1 MRPPLFRLPPW
12 PLAVALAACLAG
24 AGLAGGG
31 CRPREGGG
39 EGAANAAP
47 DGSPTAA
54 ARPVR
59 GGTAVIGWGADING
73 VNELI
78 VPASNVTDEFLFQI
92 FLHLMQEQ
100 GDFAEHPP
108 TFEPQLAERWEF
120 SPDRRILTFHLRD
133 DVVWSDGVP
142 VTAEDVRW
150 TWQAQTHP
158 DIGWGELPAKAAITD
173 VEVVDAHTVR
183 FHFREV
189 YGKQLLDANEGVI
202 LPKHAWEKLPFAE
215 WQKNA
220 DWFRDHL
227 VTDGPFLLQS
237 WTPQQEAVL
246 VRNPRFYRP
255 GLPYL
260 DKVVLRVVPDQ
271 SAMLAMLRN
280 GEVHLT
286 PNLSATD
293 VPAVRADPDLQLV
306 AYWFKLFVFVAWN
319 NEDPRFAHP
328 EVRRALALAI
338 DRRTIVDSL
347 WGELARIG
355 SSPIVTEV
363 WAHHPRLQPLPYDP
377 QEARRLLARH
387 GWRDSD
393 GDGLLDKD
401 GKPFAFE
408 LVTNSGNQQRADA
421 LVMIQEQ
428 LRRIGVQVEPRVL
441 EIHTLSEQIDDGS
454 YDAVLTGLG
463 MDTSLDL
470 HSVFHS
476 RSIGEGNNIA
486 RYRNPEVDRLIEE
499 VRRAPEIEQ
508 ARPQLYK
515 LQEVL
520 HRDQPLTYLW
530 ESQRL
535 NGASRRLHDIQSNIL
550 FSLFDLEEWW
560 MSPAA

>member
-12 PLAVALAACLAG
+12 PLAVGLAACLAG
-24 AGLAGGG
+24 AGLTGGG
-31 CRPREGGG
+31 CRPREGG
-39 EGAANAAP
+39 EGAPAGTDGAP
-47 DGSPTAA
+47 PAA

-59 GGTAVIGWGADING
+59 GGTAVIGWASDISG
-73 VNELI
+73 LNELI
-78 VPASNVTDEFLFQI
+78 VPASNVNDEVLFRI
-92 FLHLMQEQ
+92 FLHLVEEQ
-100 GDFAEHPP
+100 GDFDEHPP

-120 SPDRRILTFHLRD
+120 SPDRRTLTFHLRD

-158 DIGWGELPAKAAITD
+158 DVAWGDSASKEGITD
-173 VEVVDAHTVR
+173 VEVVNPHTVR
-183 FHFREV
+183 FHFREA

-215 WQKNA
+215 WQQGA
-220 DWFRDHL
+220 DWFREHL
-227 VTDGPFLLQS
+227 VTNGPFLLQA
-237 WTPQQEAVL
+237 WTPQQEVVL
-246 VRNPRFYRP
+246 VRNPRFHDP
-255 GLPYL
+255 ALPYL
-260 DKVVLRVVPDQ
+260 DRVVLRVVPDQ

-280 GEVHLT
+280 GEVHFT
-286 PNLSATD
+286 PSLSATD
-293 VPAVRADPDLQLV
+293 VPAVRADPDLKLV

-319 NEDPRFAHP
+319 NEDPRFADP
-328 EVRRALALAI
+328 EVRRALAMGI
-338 DRRTIVDSL
+338 DRQTLVDSL

-355 SSPIVTEV
+355 SSPIVTQV

-377 QEARRLLARH
+377 QQARRLLAKH

-393 GDGLLDKD
+393 GDGVLDKD

-421 LVMIQEQ
+421 TVMIQEQ
-428 LRRIGVQVEPRVL
+428 LRRIGVEVEPQVL
-441 EIHTLSEQIDDGS
+441 EINAMSEQLDDGS
-454 YDAVLTGLG
+454 FDAALFGYG

-476 RSIGEGNNIA
+476 RSVGEGNNIA

-499 VRRAPEIEQ
+499 VRRVPQIEQ

-520 HRDQPLTYLW
+520 HRDQPFTYLW

-535 NGASRRLHDIQSNIL
+535 HGASRRLQNIQSNIL

-560 MSPAA
+560 MAPAA

>member
-24 AGLAGGG
+24 AGLAAGG
-31 CRPREGGG
+31 CRPREGG
-39 EGAANAAP
+39 EGAPAGTDGAP
-47 DGSPTAA
+47 PAA

-59 GGTAVIGWGADING
+59 GGTAVIGLGSDISG
-73 VNELI
+73 LNELI
-78 VPASNVTDEFLFQI
+78 VPASSVNDEVLFQI
-92 FLHLMQEQ
+92 FLHLVQEQ
-100 GDFAEHPP
+100 GDFDEHPP

-120 SPDRRILTFHLRD
+120 SPDRRTLTFHLRD

-158 DIGWGELPAKAAITD
+158 AVAWGDSASKEGVAD
-173 VEVVDAHTVR
+173 VEVVDPHTVR
-183 FHFREV
+183 FHFRET

-215 WQKNA
+215 WQQGG
-220 DWFRDHL
+220 DWFREHL
-227 VTDGPFLLQS
+227 VTNGPFLLQA
-237 WTPQQEAVL
+237 WTPQQEVVL
-246 VRNPRFYRP
+246 VRNPRFYDP
-255 GLPYL
+255 ALPYL
-260 DKVVLRVVPDQ
+260 DRVVLRVVPDQ
-271 SAMLAMLRN
+271 SALLAMLRS
-280 GEVHLT
+280 GEVHFT

-293 VPAVRADPDLQLV
+293 VPAVRADPDLKLV

-319 NEDPRFAHP
+319 NDDPRFADP
-328 EVRRALALAI
+328 EVRRALAMGI

-347 WGELARIG
+347 WGPLARIG
-355 SSPIVTEV
+355 SSPIVTQV

-377 QEARRLLARH
+377 QQAKRLLAKH

-393 GDGLLDKD
+393 GDGVLDKD

-408 LVTNSGNQQRADA
+408 LVVNSGNQQRADA
-421 LVMIQEQ
+421 TVMIQEQ
-428 LRRIGVQVEPRVL
+428 LRRIGVEVEPQVL
-441 EIHTLSEQIDDGS
+441 EINALSEQLDDGS
-454 YDAVLTGLG
+454 YDAALFGYG

-476 RSIGEGNNIA
+476 GSVGEGNNIA
-486 RYRNPEVDRLIEE
+486 RYRNPEVDRLIETI
-499 VRRAPEIEQ
+499 RRTPDILK
-508 ARPQLYK
+508 ARPQLYE
-515 LQEVL
+515 LQEIL
-520 HRDQPLTYLW
+520 HRDQPFTYLW

-535 NGASRRLHDIQSNIL
+535 HGASRRLQNIQSNIL

-560 MSPAA
+560 MAPAA

>member
-1 MRPPLFRLPPW
+1 
-12 PLAVALAACLAG
+12 
-24 AGLAGGG
+24 
-31 CRPREGGG
+31 
-39 EGAANAAP
+39 
-47 DGSPTAA
+47 
-54 ARPVR
+54 VR
-59 GGTAVIGWGADING
+59 GGTAVIGWAADISG

-78 VPASNVTDEFLFQI
+78 VPASNVNDEFLFQI
-92 FLHLMQEQ
+92 FLHLVQEQ

-120 SPDRRILTFHLRD
+120 SPDRRVLTFHLRD

-158 DIGWGELPAKAAITD
+158 DVGWGDSASKEAITD
-173 VEVVDAHTVR
+173 VEVADPHTVR
-183 FHFREV
+183 FHFRAA
-189 YGKQLLDANEGVI
+189 YGKQLLDANEGMI

-215 WQKNA
+215 WQKGA
-220 DWFRDHL
+220 DWFREHL
-227 VTDGPFLLQS
+227 VTNGPFLLQS

-246 VRNPRFYRP
+246 VRNPRFYDP
-255 GLPYL
+255 ALPYL
-260 DKVVLRVVPDQ
+260 DRVVLRVVPDQ

-280 GEVHLT
+280 GEVHFT
-286 PNLSATD
+286 PSLSATD

-319 NEDPRFAHP
+319 NEDPRFADP
-328 EVRRALALAI
+328 EVRRALALGI

-377 QEARRLLARH
+377 QEARRLLAKH
-387 GWRDSD
+387 GWRDRD

-408 LVTNSGNQQRADA
+408 LAVNSGNQQRADA
-421 LVMIQEQ
+421 TVMIQEQ
-428 LRRIGVQVEPRVL
+428 LRRIGVQVEPQVL
-441 EIHTLSEQIDDGS
+441 EINALSEQLDDGS
-454 YDAVLTGLG
+454 FDAALFGYG

-476 RSIGEGNNIA
+476 RSVAEGNNVA
-486 RYRNPEVDRLIEE
+486 RYRNPEVDRLIETI
-499 VRRAPEIEQ
+499 RRTPDILQ
-508 ARPQLYK
+508 ARPQLYE
-515 LQEVL
+515 LQEIL
-520 HRDQPLTYLW
+520 HRDQPFTYLW

-535 NGASRRLHDIQSNIL
+535 HGASRRLQNIQSNIL

-560 MSPAA
+560 MAPAA

>member
-1 MRPPLFRLPPW
+1 MRPPLFRLRPW
-12 PLAVALAACLAG
+12 PLAVALAVCLAG
-24 AGLAGGG
+24 AGLAAGG
-31 CRPREGGG
+31 CRPRDGG

-47 DGSPTAA
+47 DGSPPAA

-59 GGTAVIGWGADING
+59 GGTAVIGWGSDING

-78 VPASNVTDEFLFQI
+78 VPANNVNDELLFQI
-92 FLHLMQEQ
+92 FLHLVQEQ

-120 SPDRRILTFHLRD
+120 SPDRRVLTFHLRD
-133 DVVWSDGVP
+133 DVAWSDGVA

-150 TWQAQTHP
+150 TWQAQTDP
-158 DIGWGELPAKAAITD
+158 DVGWGELPAKEGITD
-173 VEVVDAHTVR
+173 VEVVDPHTVL
-183 FHFREV
+183 FHFRAA
-189 YGKQLLDANEGVI
+189 YSKQLLDANEGVI

-220 DWFRDHL
+220 DWFRERL
-227 VTDGPFLLQS
+227 VTNGPFLLQS
-237 WTPQQEAVL
+237 WTPQQEIVL
-246 VRNPRFYRP
+246 VRNLRFYDP
-255 GLPYL
+255 ALPYL
-260 DKVVLRVVPDQ
+260 DKVVMRVVPDQ

-280 GEVHLT
+280 GEVHFT
-286 PNLSATD
+286 PSLSATD

-387 GWRDSD
+387 GWRDRN

-421 LVMIQEQ
+421 TVMIQEQ
-428 LRRIGVQVEPRVL
+428 LRRIGVQAEPRVL
-441 EIHTLSEQIDDGS
+441 EINALSEQLDDGS
-454 YDAVLTGLG
+454 YD
-463 MDTSLDL
+463 
-470 HSVFHS
+470 
-476 RSIGEGNNIA
+476 
-486 RYRNPEVDRLIEE
+486 
-499 VRRAPEIEQ
+499 
-508 ARPQLYK
+508 
-515 LQEVL
+515 
-520 HRDQPLTYLW
+520 
-530 ESQRL
+530 
-535 NGASRRLHDIQSNIL
+535 
-550 FSLFDLEEWW
+550 
-560 MSPAA
+560 